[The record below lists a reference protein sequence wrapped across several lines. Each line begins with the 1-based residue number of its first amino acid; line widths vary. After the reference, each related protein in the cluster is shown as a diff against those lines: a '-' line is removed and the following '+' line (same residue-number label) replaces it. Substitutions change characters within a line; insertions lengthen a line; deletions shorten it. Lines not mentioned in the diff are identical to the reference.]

1 MSNQPLWDEHGQPL
15 TRKITE
21 EDWNTRMSDN
31 NVSPEEQ
38 IKLLQKALLKNGI
51 KPVSWGV
58 KSDVSDLKH

>member
-1 MSNQPLWDEHGQPL
+1 MSNQPLWDEHGSPL

-21 EDWNTRMSDN
+21 EDWNTKMSDN

-38 IKLLQKALLKNGI
+38 IKLLKEALLKNGI

-58 KSDVSDLKH
+58 NPNQSV